1 MAPDEYFI
9 RAFNSHISWPVKL
22 TSEFLLA
29 KSQSDKGFDAQLQEW
44 MTREQGWLVIRT
56 PEGWRDLVDRT
67 ARTICYVFA
76 NRLIFY
82 EAVRTK
88 FENLKRLELRS
99 SVKTPPDL
107 NAYFNK
113 AFEHAIDESGDYETI
128 FYPSEKDWASPL
140 IFQHPD
146 SADAWRSV
154 LGNLKPFNFK
164 EIRTDVLGG
173 IFKRL
178 IAPEERHRFGQYY
191 TSEDLVDVVN
201 SFCIRESDA
210 VVLDPACG
218 SGSFLVRAYYRK
230 ALKDPSVTHQQRL
243 REIYGA
249 DIAVFAAH
257 LATLNLAARD
267 ITDEENYPRIAR
279 KNFFEINKDKP
290 FCVLPG
296 GFSGKRTKE
305 PIELSAIDAV
315 VGNPPYVRQEAIPR
329 RGQKG
334 VKETHTKEYMRELCE
349 RAWPGLK
356 LSGRSDFHCYFWPH
370 AASFLRDNGWF
381 GFLVSSSWLD
391 VEYGFA
397 LQEWALRN
405 FRIHAILESTGGT
418 LVRRCARQNMRGHH
432 ATMQRRSG
440 TDVECCEVCPPDS
453 AAARNPRRTA

>member
-1 MAPDEYFI
+1 MAPDEFFI

-29 KSQSDKGFDAQLQEW
+29 KSESDKGFNAQLQEW
-44 MTREQGWLVIRT
+44 MAREQGWLVIRT
-56 PEGWRDLVDRT
+56 PEGWRELVDRA
-67 ARTICYVFA
+67 ARTVCYVFA

-99 SVKTPPDL
+99 NVKTPADL
-107 NAYFNK
+107 NAYFNM
-113 AFEHAIDESGDYETI
+113 AFQRAIDESGDYETI
-128 FYPSEKDWASPL
+128 FYPSEKDWAGPL
-140 IFQHPD
+140 IFQHVD

-191 TSEDLVDVVN
+191 
-201 SFCIRESDA
+201 
-210 VVLDPACG
+210 
-218 SGSFLVRAYYRK
+218 K

-279 KNFFEINKDKP
+279 KNFFEIERET
-290 FCVLPG
+290 VLRFARWLFRRKNEG
-296 GFSGKRTKE
+296 ARRAANLGRRRRESSLCSAGIDSKTRAKGHQGRTYQGVHAGTMRAGLARVESERKKR
-305 PIELSAIDAV
+305 L
-315 VGNPPYVRQEAIPR
+315 
-329 RGQKG
+329 
-334 VKETHTKEYMRELCE
+334 
-349 RAWPGLK
+349 
-356 LSGRSDFHCYFWPH
+356 
-370 AASFLRDNGWF
+370 
-381 GFLVSSSWLD
+381 
-391 VEYGFA
+391 
-397 LQEWALRN
+397 
-405 FRIHAILESTGGT
+405 T
-418 LVRRCARQNMRGHH
+418 LLLL
-432 ATMQRRSG
+432 
-440 TDVECCEVCPPDS
+440 
-453 AAARNPRRTA
+453 AARRFVFA